1 MVAMSEAPASGEPEA
16 APDAETTVRV
26 VVPRGGKPRAARAG
40 AGTDGGSTIATSAIP
55 PGSAGRT

>member
-26 VVPRGGKPRAARAG
+26 VVHPAQAKRAARAG